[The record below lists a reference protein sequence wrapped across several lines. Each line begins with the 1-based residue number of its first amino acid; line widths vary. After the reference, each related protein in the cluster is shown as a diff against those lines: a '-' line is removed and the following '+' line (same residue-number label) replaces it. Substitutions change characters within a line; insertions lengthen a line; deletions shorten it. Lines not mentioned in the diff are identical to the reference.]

1 MGKISKTMQ
10 PKHEETQSPWLRE
23 FVSQASSTPLP
34 LLPQHLATFPTRWPF
49 PRGDLYHWIPLLNRF
64 DDILETFS
72 QTYKLHE
79 GPQPRELSCD
89 VLLNR
94 ELHPTSD
101 GSAPWT
107 ADQLKAHGYG
117 EDGDRK
123 LILAVLKFSRI
134 LLEHCGNRSIYAS
147 STHLNDLLNTTCLA
161 ILTATLEVGTEL
173 AKRYQASVKRIGNHS
188 RHVSTALLSNHYN
201 IELERVQQLAAPFVK
216 TPLVSL
222 SDSVS
227 VGTPGSASKA
237 KDKSQG
243 SAHKNAAPMFAND
256 LGAIANSDN
265 VRWTGWADIK
275 ITYAA
280 PAADA
285 PRPQQTAG
293 PSDRSA
299 STLPAT
305 PTPLRRSTSMGTPA
319 HQTPRSARQ
328 PPSEDNS
335 PASVTRSPAVAQ
347 DRQTSGQKIFDLPQS
362 VVAAQPIYDL
372 LARCP
377 ADLPAQAKYEF
388 LSRLRIAK
396 ALVGSAEARQQ
407 ALAVRLL
414 AITNLAYIHQ
424 ETVFMEKV
432 MRPDVDETRR
442 FQLVY
447 QLAELIRPP
456 ADGSASVPLW
466 LQAIALALLEAISN
480 FQARY
485 QDVLSA
491 LNANVNHGILLYVIR
506 KAVSEM
512 ETDDAVDANERSTE
526 ADDWRKELFSLTQ
539 HLAMATRIGTEMVGA
554 GLMDVLVDILKL
566 RTNVAQRNQAT
577 ILNFVDG
584 LIWAYQNAFQAF
596 FNGDGLDTIADLLV
610 TSVNRTKETI
620 EAGKGTKAE
629 FQSSVVD
636 YTAPFHQQQTMK
648 WLLKF
653 MHHMMSNSF
662 SIGGNTDRLL
672 RNLVDKSDLLASMRE
687 IMQRT
692 SVYGSVLWTNSVT
705 VLSDFINNDPT
716 SYAAIAESRMIVGFL
731 ESVTGKPVADQSA
744 AQRAAADG
752 SSADDAAQPPQNDEP
767 VVLEPD
773 GKPHPPPDD
782 VLAAEDPRNLA
793 QGILPTAEAV
803 LVIPQ
808 VLNSISLNNAGLKMV
823 VSSQAFDRYF
833 EIFESPKH
841 VNQLAGDHQIAL
853 TVGETFDELARH
865 HPALRNAISD
875 SVIDMAARIRFLG
888 RQKARSDGWGAK
900 LVFSNASGDMLT
912 ADEGLL
918 KHAAQ
923 PTADSKGKANAT
935 SADGDVEM
943 GDDSATKRG
952 APDASPK
959 SSGSQASPQSITPYI
974 NALVLFLGSYLSNHT
989 LKANFIQRGGIE
1001 LLLDIAE
1008 LPSLPHDICGSPP
1021 VIKLSHVI
1029 SQLIEHSA
1037 SIGMPSLLKR
1047 TQAAL
1052 DRLKPFFDAQGGR
1065 PWFEPFMSSEESTN
1079 VDAIQKLP
1087 ASAQATIASGTKV
1100 VKDLLI
1106 ADTFI
1111 QTLCECFAV
1120 TQRSSTLTLYPVNVF
1135 DYYLPLVKALGPL
1148 VGATLREK
1156 VDLWPMMPPHWWG
1169 KNVTAGIDLLALLG
1183 DPSAVNSAAAALA
1196 DGAVAGDKTTSSAAE
1211 KWADAQLHRPLTKQE
1226 QATAR
1231 FKNFESVATILPAI
1245 TKVTI
1250 DFFQQL
1256 GKSILPRR
1264 ERDTYSRQH
1273 HVELAKSV
1281 STAFLDQL
1289 KPYAA
1294 MGKLTPGDYQYLLTM
1309 VSFVPDMFLDHSP
1322 PRTGDRSAQIIMP
1335 VYMAF
1340 AEQGGLG
1347 VLTSVAG
1354 RLADSIQEDEASGG
1368 EASLVAKACSKGL
1381 KRLLDLF
1388 AVIVEGKAM
1397 SESAAQFG
1405 LIPRTSQRRE
1415 EPTALSGQLTLEAR
1429 TAVFPFVRQL
1439 WASPLMEKNYPD
1451 ILNRVIGILKTIS
1464 VSDCEPDQPR
1474 ASALDVLKTT
1484 PTPFGWQGHQ
1494 GSIASISREYDEDLA
1509 RESIYRA
1516 NGHLTAANEYCRAH
1530 TAGHAGSR
1538 NPIPAEDA
1546 YPVTVAESS
1555 AAPQAGAES
1564 NPATATAPEPMAV
1577 DHMPANPLE
1586 ISVLDDLEHQTSDE
1600 SGEDEDDDEDDED
1613 EDDEEDDDMQD
1624 PQTGGNVPENPNV
1637 EPSSS
1642 GATSNVATKQHLDEQ
1657 RDQLRKELMER
1668 SLDIVRAHPHSAIE
1682 IADLISHLAFPREDS
1697 EIREEVGTLLTSAIS
1712 SLSYSDDDDLADR
1725 DANSNTIA
1733 AYAHLFALLL
1743 RENAFL
1749 ECNLD
1754 NLRSNIDT
1762 YVKFLKVAVS
1772 TKKDELPAWIPYI
1785 LLIVEIL
1792 LSHDERPVEAKW
1804 RPPANENEEVQQPVI
1819 EKPEAILSEEQQI
1832 ELLDSVMELLPRLG
1846 KGDTLAISTLR
1857 VLVILTRKRSL
1868 ARKVGEKKNLQRL
1881 FVLAKQLSTGGAARL
1896 KDTKAAG
1903 SIMIILRHVV
1913 EDEETVKQIMRA
1925 EIRQLFENPQ
1935 RTQRSIDLITY
1946 LRSLAPIALRSPE
1959 LFVEVTNDM
1968 TKLTRWSPMS
1978 EGSARSQQL
1987 ALKEVELD
1995 ATKVEAEHKDESV
2008 EPTVQATEDLTIHD
2022 VKQSTETG
2030 DKEMADAPK
2039 SAAQRPIIENPDG
2052 VVHFLL
2058 CELLNFRE
2066 VDDKEVPTTA
2076 DSKPVTDSVATPSAS
2091 SPSEARP
2098 QSATPETTGA
2108 APDTKEAKDKKT
2120 VKPAFKAEDHPI
2132 FVYRCFLLNCL
2143 TELLGSYNRAK
2154 VEFINFKRSA
2164 PLQTNTPVKPRSSVL
2179 NYLIHDLLC
2188 QGSPAETADSVLAKK
2203 KVATSAQ
2210 AQQVLVALV
2219 SRTGEKPADKHL
2231 ERFEYDDDPDLL
2243 FVRKFALDTILKA
2256 YERASSPDEPLESRY
2271 TKMQC
2276 LAELVNQIIGE
2287 NDRDPTHAAA
2297 RGLDSPRARSQAQLR
2312 RMMYEKGYLDKLTSS
2327 IADLD
2332 LGQASVKR
2340 AIKYVLRVLRVL
2352 TDTAKDLSRSSVI
2365 PSTALPDALDDE
2377 IMSSS
2382 SMSDVDDDRE
2392 ETPDLYRNSTLGML
2406 EPRGSD
2412 DESDEDEDGDEEMY
2426 DDEYGDELDYGDDEV
2441 TDDGDE
2447 GVSDDDDEEL
2457 GEMGEIEGLH
2467 GEPGVVEVVMDDDD
2481 EDMDDDD
2488 DDELSDDELDSD
2500 DMDDLDDHVHAVE
2513 LDEDGNEIGDE
2524 DASGWESE
2532 TDEEDDGEDDD
2543 DIDYDVEEEDIED
2556 PHLRGLA
2563 PGDIIDNLARAVM
2576 DPDEDFEPEE
2586 LDEMGDHYLED
2597 GRHDD
2602 DDEDED
2608 MDEDEYIYDE
2618 DYPQPPAMGIPSH
2631 LGWDTLVVEPFA
2643 GAPGQRPRHGHRSPF
2658 PPGFIAPGNPA
2669 RDAMGGMSPRLHST
2683 SWLTNVLEDFRSYFS
2698 RRHRGAVPQN
2708 TADDGVNPLLR
2719 RADQDSDMPAMPQ
2732 PGAGQLDLRLPPE
2745 IFGPGAGRGGVFE
2758 GPMAI
2763 LNDLVAHFPVMQ
2775 RGGPPI
2781 HLHLHPYPRGD
2792 MRYVEGTRA
2801 SDGRTDGRRETSY
2814 QEPQQAVAFGSESTF
2829 ERYQEE
2835 ARMVFGGMHFSER
2848 AMRLGNLILSKLVP
2862 PAMERE
2868 RKLKAEEEERRRV
2881 RDEERRK
2888 KEEEER
2894 LAHEAKVAK
2903 ERAELERIEAEE
2915 RAERERIAAEAPQQQ
2930 TADTTAAGAS
2940 AGADPQAMEGVE
2952 TETPTHTAE
2961 PAADVP
2967 RVVTII
2973 RGEEVDITELGID
2986 PEYLAALPEEFRE
2999 EVIAQT
3005 VSSRRS
3011 QAREDAA
3018 AGEQPEV
3025 FQEFLDALPEEIRSE
3040 IVQQERQETR
3050 RREREEQRR
3059 QAAAGQDAHAAEM
3072 DAASILLTFPPELR
3086 QQVLIEQGE
3095 DLMDHLTPD
3104 MAAQVRQRQRPDPSR
3119 APGGPL
3125 RPPPPAGEEGEETVT
3140 KTQRKTVVQM
3150 LDKAGVATLL
3160 RLMFISQ
3167 YGPIRNHLF
3176 SVLADV
3182 CENRQNRLDV
3192 ISTVLLI
3199 LQEGSTDMDAV
3210 ERSFSQLS
3218 LKAKRPKDRD
3228 ADPKTPTQSL
3238 KRTLT
3243 SLTVPAQSQTNSDI
3257 SPLLVVHQC
3266 LDLLQDL
3273 SAKNP
3278 HVPMLFLTEHESVA
3292 SSLKRSLSKKG
3303 KGKDAKDTKDPRSQ
3317 KYAINSLLTLLD
3329 RDLVMDSSVVM
3340 AFLADLLNK
3349 ITVPLATME
3358 RRRREA
3364 QERAD
3369 KAIAEAKKA
3378 ADEAS
3383 AATASNEAAGAS
3395 SNTTDQQG
3403 ATTEPVPTETAAAVP
3418 AEAAQATTSKGPT
3431 DASKETDKKN
3441 KQLQVPVIPP
3451 SNLKLVVKIFVAR
3464 ECSSKTFQNTI
3475 SAIKNL
3481 SVIPGAKAV
3490 FGQELV
3496 HQAQV
3501 LSENIVNDLDELLPH
3516 ILKATSGTEIQGVAL
3531 AKFSPGASEQNKLLR
3546 VLTALDHLFDT
3557 KKKTDR
3563 MSEETITTSEKQDL
3577 VHSLYHNATFSK
3589 MWEKLS
3595 ACLSAIRQRENMVNV
3610 ATILLPLIESL
3621 MVVCKNTANNENTAQ
3636 AQSDKELVLS
3646 SPPPESRMAGLFF
3659 NFTEDH
3665 RRILNELVRNNPK
3678 LMSGTF
3684 ALLVKNPKV
3693 LEFDN
3698 KRNYFNRSVHSR
3710 SSAQRPSF
3718 QPLQLAVRRSQ
3729 VFHDSFRSLYF
3740 KSGDEMKYGK
3750 LNIRFHGEEGVDA
3763 GGVTREWFQVLAR
3776 QMFDANYALFI
3787 PVSSDRTT
3795 FHPNKLSGINDM
3807 HTMYFKFVGRIIG
3820 KALYEGRVLDCYFS
3834 RAVYKRIL
3842 GKSVSVK
3849 DMESF
3854 DPDYYKS
3861 LVWMLENDITDI
3873 ITETFSVE
3881 DDEFGVTTIVDLCPD
3896 GRNIPVTE
3904 ENKHEYVRL
3913 VVEHKLLSSVKEQ
3926 MEHFLKGFH
3935 EIIPAELISIFNEQE
3950 LELLISGLPDIDID
3964 DWKSNT
3970 EYHNY
3975 NPSSQ
3980 QIQWFWRAIRS
3991 FDKEELAKLLQFVT
4005 GTSKVPLNGFKELEG
4020 MNGVNRFNIHRD
4032 YGNKERLPSS
4042 HTCFNQLDL
4051 PEYESYETLRAQV
4064 LKAITAGSDYFG
4076 FA

>member
-10 PKHEETQSPWLRE
+10 PKHEETQSPWLRD

-34 LLPQHLATFPTRWPF
+34 LLPKHLAGFPTRWPF

-72 QTYKLHE
+72 HTYKLNE

-89 VLLNR
+89 VLLNP
-94 ELHPTSD
+94 ELHPTSTA
-101 GSAPWT
+101 GGASWT
-107 ADQLKAHGYG
+107 ADQLKAQGYG
-117 EDGDRK
+117 SDGDRQ
-123 LILAVLKFSRI
+123 LILAVLKFSRV

-161 ILTATLEVGTEL
+161 TLTATLEVGTEL

-201 IELERVQQLAAPFVK
+201 IELERVQQLASPFVK
-216 TPLVSL
+216 TPLVTL
-222 SDSVS
+222 SDSVA
-227 VGTPGSASKA
+227 VGTPSSASKG
-237 KDKSQG
+237 KDKSHG

-256 LGAIANSDN
+256 LGAISNSDN
-265 VRWTGWADIK
+265 LRWAGWADIK
-275 ITYAA
+275 IAYAA

-285 PRPQQTAG
+285 PRPQQNAG
-293 PSDRSA
+293 PSDRPST
-299 STLPAT
+299 STLPTT

-335 PASVTRSPAVAQ
+335 PASVTRSPAVAH
-347 DRQTSGQKIFDLPQS
+347 DRQVSGQKIFDLPQS
-362 VVAAQPIYDL
+362 VVASQSIYDL

-377 ADLPAQAKYEF
+377 ADLPASAKYEF
-388 LSRLRIAK
+388 LNRLRIAK
-396 ALVGSAEARQQ
+396 ALVGTTEERQQ

-424 ETVFMEKV
+424 ENVFMEKV

-456 ADGSASVPLW
+456 ADGTASVPLW

-512 ETDDAVDANERSTE
+512 EHDDAPDANERSTE

-596 FNGDGLDTIADLLV
+596 FNGDGLDSIADLLV
-610 TSVNRTKETI
+610 TSVSRTKETI
-620 EAGKGTKAE
+620 AAGKGTKAE

-687 IMQRT
+687 IMQHT
-692 SVYGSVLWTNSVT
+692 AIFGSVLWTNSVT

-731 ESVTGKPVADQSA
+731 ESVTGKPVADQSG
-744 AQRAAADG
+744 AQRTTAEG
-752 SSADDAAQPPQNDEP
+752 SGADDNAQPPQNDEP

-773 GKPHPPPDD
+773 GQPHPPSDD
-782 VLAAEDPRNLA
+782 VLAAEEPRTLA

-823 VSSQAFDRYF
+823 VSSRAFDRYF

-875 SVIDMAARIRFLG
+875 SVIDMAARIRYLG
-888 RQKARSDGWGAK
+888 RQKAQSDGWGVK
-900 LVFSNASGDMLT
+900 LVFSNATGDMVT
-912 ADEGLL
+912 ADDDLV
-918 KHAAQ
+918 KHAAA
-923 PTADSKGKANAT
+923 PTSDSKGKAHAT
-935 SADGDVEM
+935 ASDGDVEM

-952 APDASPK
+952 SSDASPK
-959 SSGSQASPQSITPYI
+959 SSGSQTPLQSITPYI
-974 NALVLFLGSYLSNHT
+974 NALLLFLSSYLSNHT

-1008 LPSLPHDICGSPP
+1008 LPSLPHDFCGSPP
-1021 VIKLSHVI
+1021 AIKLSHVM
-1029 SQLIEHSA
+1029 SQLIDHSA
-1037 SIGMPSLLKR
+1037 SFGMPSLLKR
-1047 TQAAL
+1047 TQAAV
-1052 DRLKPFFDAQGGR
+1052 DRLKPFFDAQDGR
-1065 PWFEPFMSSEESTN
+1065 PWFEPFLSSDESTN
-1079 VDAIQKLP
+1079 VAAVQKLP
-1087 ASAQATIASGTKV
+1087 AATQATISSGTQV
-1100 VKDLLI
+1100 IKDLLI

-1135 DYYLPLVKALGPL
+1135 DYYLSLVKALGPL
-1148 VGATLREK
+1148 LGATLREK

-1183 DPSAVNSAAAALA
+1183 DTSAVNSAAAALA
-1196 DGAVAGDKTTSSAAE
+1196 DGVAAGEKTTSSAAE

-1231 FKNFESVATILPAI
+1231 YKNFETISTILPAI

-1250 DFFQQL
+1250 DFFQQF
-1256 GKSILPRR
+1256 GKAILPRR
-1264 ERDTYSRQH
+1264 ERDLYSRQH

-1281 STAFLDQL
+1281 STSFLDQL
-1289 KPYAA
+1289 KPYAT
-1294 MGKLTPGDYQYLLTM
+1294 MEKLTPRDYQYLLTM
-1309 VSFVPDMFLDHSP
+1309 VSFVPDMFLDRS
-1322 PRTGDRSAQIIMP
+1322 PRTTDRSAQIIMP
-1335 VYMAF
+1335 VYIAF

-1347 VLTSVAG
+1347 VLTSIAT
-1354 RLADSIQEDEASGG
+1354 RLADTIQKDEASGD

-1405 LIPRTSQRRE
+1405 LIPRTAQRRE
-1415 EPTALSGQLTLEAR
+1415 EPTALSGQLTLDAR
-1429 TAVFPFVRQL
+1429 TSVFPFVRQL
-1439 WASPLMEKNYPD
+1439 WASPLMEQKYPE

-1484 PTPFGWQGHQ
+1484 PTPFVWQGHQ
-1494 GSIASISREYDEDLA
+1494 GSIASICREYDEDLA
-1509 RESIYRA
+1509 REGIYRA
-1516 NGHLTAANEYCRAH
+1516 NGHLTAASEYCRAH
-1530 TAGHAGSR
+1530 TAGHAGGR

-1546 YPVTVAESS
+1546 YPVVPAAEPS
-1555 AAPQAGAES
+1555 ATPQTGVEGAPVS
-1564 NPATATAPEPMAV
+1564 ATAPEPMAV
-1577 DHMPANPLE
+1577 DPMPANPLE

-1600 SGEDEDDDEDDED
+1600 SGEDEDD
-1613 EDDEEDDDMQD
+1613 EEDDDEDDDDEDDDMRD
-1624 PQTGGNVPENPNV
+1624 PQTGSNVPDTTTNV

-1642 GATSNVATKQHLDEQ
+1642 DATSTVATKQHLDEQ
-1657 RDQLRKELMER
+1657 REQLRKELMER

-1712 SLSYSDDDDLADR
+1712 SLSYSDDDDQADR
-1725 DANSNTIA
+1725 DANANTIA

-1772 TKKDELPAWIPYI
+1772 TKKDELPAWIPFI
-1785 LLIVEIL
+1785 LLIIEIL

-1804 RPPANENEEVQQPVI
+1804 RPPANENDEIQQAVI
-1819 EKPEAILSEEQQI
+1819 EKPEPILSEEQHE

-1881 FVLAKQLSTGGAARL
+1881 FVLAKQLATGGAARL

-1946 LRSLAPIALRSPE
+1946 LRSLAPIALRSPD

-1995 ATKVEAEHKDESV
+1995 ENKAGSEQKDESV

-2030 DKEMADAPK
+2030 DKEMIDAPK

-2066 VDDKEVPTTA
+2066 VDDKEVAVPT
-2076 DSKPVTDSVATPSAS
+2076 DSKPATDPVATSSAS

-2098 QSATPETTGA
+2098 QSATPEIAGA
-2108 APDTKEAKDKKT
+2108 TPETKEAKDKKA

-2188 QGSPAETADSVLAKK
+2188 QGSPAETADSVPAKK

-2219 SRTGEKPADKHL
+2219 SRTGERPAEKNL
-2231 ERFEYDDDPDLL
+2231 RRFEYDDDPDLI

-2256 YERASSPDEPLESRY
+2256 YERASSPDEPLEARY
-2271 TKMQC
+2271 IKMQC

-2287 NDRDPTHAAA
+2287 NERDPSHASA
-2297 RGLDSPRARSQAQLR
+2297 RGLDSPRSRSQAQLR

-2352 TDTAKDLSRSSVI
+2352 TDTAKELSRSN
-2365 PSTALPDALDDE
+2365 

-2426 DDEYGDELDYGDDEV
+2426 DDEYGDELDYGDEEI

-2481 EDMDDDD
+2481 DEDMDEDD

-2513 LDEDGNEIGDE
+2513 LDEEGNEIGADD

-2532 TDEEDDGEDDD
+2532 TDDDDEGDDD
-2543 DIDYDVEEEDIED
+2543 DEIDYDVEEEDIED

-2602 DDEDED
+2602 DD
-2608 MDEDEYIYDE
+2608 
-2618 DYPQPPAMGIPSH
+2618 
-2631 LGWDTLVVEPFA
+2631 
-2643 GAPGQRPRHGHRSPF
+2643 
-2658 PPGFIAPGNPA
+2658 
-2669 RDAMGGMSPRLHST
+2669 
-2683 SWLTNVLEDFRSYFS
+2683 FRSYFS
-2698 RRHRGAVPQN
+2698 RRHRGNVPQN
-2708 TADDGVNPLLR
+2708 AADDGVNPLLR
-2719 RADQDSDMPAMPQ
+2719 RADQESDMPAMPP
-2732 PGAGQLDLRLPPE
+2732 PGPGQFDLRLPPDF
-2745 IFGPGAGRGGVFE
+2745 FGPNAGRGGVFE

-2763 LNDLVAHFPVMQ
+2763 LNDLVAHFPVMN
-2775 RGGPPI
+2775 RSGPPI
-2781 HLHLHPYPRGD
+2781 HLHVHPHPRGD
-2792 MRYVEGTRA
+2792 MRYPEGSRPA
-2801 SDGRTDGRRETSY
+2801 GQTSY

-2868 RKLKAEEEERRRV
+2868 RKLKAEDDERRRV
-2881 RDEERRK
+2881 REEERKK
-2888 KEEEER
+2888 KEEEDR

-2903 ERAELERIEAEE
+2903 ERAEQERLEAEE
-2915 RAERERIAAEAPQQQ
+2915 RAERERLAAEAPSQQ
-2930 TADTTAAGAS
+2930 TTDTPAAGAS
-2940 AGADPQAMEGVE
+2940 SRADPQAMEGVE
-2952 TETPTHTAE
+2952 TETSPQVAE

-3050 RREREEQRR
+3050 RREREELRR
-3059 QAAAGQDAHAAEM
+3059 QAATGQDAHTAEM
-3072 DAASILLTFPPELR
+3072 DAASILMTFPPELR

-3119 APGGPL
+3119 APGGQQHPAA
-3125 RPPPPAGEEGEETVT
+3125 PAGEDGEATVT

-3167 YGPIRNHLF
+3167 YGPIRSHLF
-3176 SVLADV
+3176 GVLADV

-3192 ISTVLLI
+3192 ISTILLI

-3243 SLTVPAQSQTNSDI
+3243 SLTAPAQSQTNSEI

-3273 SAKNP
+3273 SARNP

-3303 KGKDAKDTKDPRSQ
+3303 KGKEAKDTKDPRSQ

-3358 RRRREA
+3358 RRRKDA
-3364 QERAD
+3364 QERAE
-3369 KAIAEAKKA
+3369 KAAAEAAKKA
-3378 ADEAS
+3378 ADEAKAAEAVDATS
-3383 AATASNEAAGAS
+3383 STADQQAATA
-3395 SNTTDQQG
+3395 TP
-3403 ATTEPVPTETAAAVP
+3403 ATTEAPAP
-3418 AEAAQATTSKGPT
+3418 AEAAEATAAKGTT
-3431 DASKETDKKN
+3431 DTPKESDKKS

-3557 KKKTDR
+3557 KKKTAR
-3563 MSEETITTSEKQDL
+3563 
-3577 VHSLYHNATFSK
+3577 LYHNATFSK

-3595 ACLSAIRQRENMVNV
+3595 GCLSAIRQRENMVNV

-3621 MVVCKNTANNENTAQ
+3621 MVVCKNTANTESTTQ
-3636 AQSDKELVLS
+3636 TQPDKELLLS

-3710 SSAQRPSF
+3710 STAQRPSF

-3904 ENKHEYVRL
+3904 DNKHEYVRL
-3913 VVEHKLLSSVKEQ
+3913 VVEHKLLTSVKEQ

-3950 LELLISGLPDIDID
+3950 LELLISGLPDIDVD

-4032 YGNKERLPSS
+4032 YGSKERLPSS